1 MSNDNIKDEM
11 PSMVLDKDDL
21 DSYRRTRGTTTT
33 KESTSSTKPT
43 PPPERKVKNSGPSWV
58 ALIFII
64 LLLGAGIGYTAYTI
78 EQQKLVIVEAQK
90 RIGDLENRLSATGEE
105 MDQSAV
111 ALQVKV
117 GELSAK
123 TQDLWEQMDKL
134 WASAWRRNQ
143 SEIKDLEVS
152 LKSQKSALEQS
163 IRAVKGETD
172 VNATTVG
179 LLQEQLD
186 STNKTTNRLS
196 QLVNKVEQTGIDS
209 EQQLASLREKLMST
223 ALASNGLTGR
233 LVELEKWR
241 KSAEQ
246 QLKANAQPNV
256 TTP

>member
-33 KESTSSTKPT
+33 KESTSSKKPT

>member
-11 PSMVLDKDDL
+11 PSMVLDKDDV
-21 DSYRRTRGTTTT
+21 DSYRRNRGASPS
-33 KESTSSTKPT
+33 KKAVSSST
-43 PPPERKVKNSGPSWV
+43 PPPPPEQKAKVSGPSWL

-64 LLLGAGIGYTAYTI
+64 IMLGAGIGYTAYTI
-78 EQQKLVIVEAQK
+78 EQQKLVIIEAQK

-143 SEIKDLEVS
+143 SEIKDLEASV
-152 LKSQKSALEQS
+152 KSQKAAVEQS
-163 IRAVKGETD
+163 ISAVKGETD

-186 STNKTTNRLS
+186 NTNKTANRLAE
-196 QLVNKVEQTGIDS
+196 LINKVEQTGTES

-233 LVELEKWR
+233 LAELEKWR
-241 KSAEQ
+241 KAAEQ
-246 QLKANAQPNV
+246 QLKANAQPN
-256 TTP
+256 TSTP

>member
-1 MSNDNIKDEM
+1 MSNDNSKDEM
-11 PSMVLDKDDL
+11 PSMVLDKDDVE
-21 DSYRRTRGTTTT
+21 SYRRNRGPAPSK
-33 KESTSSTKPT
+33 KEKSSPT
-43 PPPERKVKNSGPSWV
+43 ATPNKAPKAKGSGPSWL
-58 ALIFII
+58 ALTFII
-64 LLLGAGIGYTAYTI
+64 IILGAGIGYTAYII
-78 EQQKLVIVEAQK
+78 EQQKLVIIEAQK

-117 GELSAK
+117 GELSKK

-143 SEIKDLEVS
+143 SEIKDLEAS
-152 LKSQKSALEQS
+152 MKSQKSALEQS
-163 IRAVKGETD
+163 ISAVKGETD

-186 STNKTTNRLS
+186 STNNTANRLAE
-196 QLVNKVEQTGIDS
+196 LLNKVEQTGIDTD
-209 EQQLASLREKLMST
+209 QQVTSLREKLMST

-233 LVELEKWR
+233 IAELEKWR
-241 KSAEQ
+241 KNAEQ
-246 QLKANAQPNV
+246 QLKASNQPAA

>member
-196 QLVNKVEQTGIDS
+196 ELVNKIEQTGIDS

>member
-21 DSYRRTRGTTTT
+21 DSYRRTRGTTST

-43 PPPERKVKNSGPSWV
+43 PPPERKTKNSGPSWV

-90 RIGDLENRLSATGEE
+90 RIADLENRLSATGEE

-152 LKSQKSALEQS
+152 MKSQKSALEQS
-163 IRAVKGETD
+163 IQAVKGETD

-196 QLVNKVEQTGIDS
+196 QLLSKVEQTGIDS

-233 LVELEKWR
+233 LFELEKWR
-241 KSAEQ
+241 KAAEQ
-246 QLKANAQPNV
+246 QLKANAQSNI

>member
-64 LLLGAGIGYTAYTI
+64 LLLGTGIGYTAYTI

-186 STNKTTNRLS
+186 NTNKTTNRLS

>member
-64 LLLGAGIGYTAYTI
+64 LLLGTGIGYTAYTI

-152 LKSQKSALEQS
+152 LKSQKSVLEQS

-186 STNKTTNRLS
+186 NTNKTTNRLS

-223 ALASNGLTGR
+223 ALASNGL
-233 LVELEKWR
+233 
-241 KSAEQ
+241 
-246 QLKANAQPNV
+246 AQIR
-256 TTP
+256 

>member
-33 KESTSSTKPT
+33 KESTSSKKPT

-233 LVELEKWR
+233 LVELVKWR

>member
-64 LLLGAGIGYTAYTI
+64 LLLGTGIGYTAYTI

>member
-11 PSMVLDKDDL
+11 PSMVLDKDDV
-21 DSYRRTRGTTTT
+21 DSYRRNRGASPS
-33 KESTSSTKPT
+33 KKAVSSST
-43 PPPERKVKNSGPSWV
+43 PPPPPEQKAKVSGPSWL

-64 LLLGAGIGYTAYTI
+64 IMLGAGIGYTAYTI
-78 EQQKLVIVEAQK
+78 EQQKLVIIEAQK

-143 SEIKDLEVS
+143 SEIKDLEASV
-152 LKSQKSALEQS
+152 KSEKAAVEQS
-163 IRAVKGETD
+163 ISAVKGETD

-186 STNKTTNRLS
+186 NTNKTANRLAE
-196 QLVNKVEQTGIDS
+196 LINKVEQTGTES

-233 LVELEKWR
+233 LAELEKWR
-241 KSAEQ
+241 KAAEQ
-246 QLKANAQPNV
+246 QLKANAQPN
-256 TTP
+256 TSTP